1 MIYLLAP
8 ELFTCEQFMVDVE
21 DQGSISR
28 GATIIDRRSQA
39 PEAHDL
45 ELATSVDAEAVR
57 DLVIRSLRYAGQ
69 SSE

>member
-1 MIYLLAP
+1 
-8 ELFTCEQFMVDVE
+8 MVDVE

-57 DLVIRSLRYAGQ
+57 DLVIRSFRYAGQ